1 MYMQVGIGKSC
12 GVNRCP
18 YVERAAGAQS
28 SPSTWHALIFVLL
41 CNAVSVVLTAL
52 LPSLLS
58 ADVHRHTPSA
68 AALSVLHPARQ
79 PVSHCMGN
87 VIN

>member
-41 CNAVSVVLTAL
+41 CNAVSVVLTPL

-58 ADVHRHTPSA
+58 AAVDRHTPSA
-68 AALSVLHPARQ
+68 AALPVLHHARQ
-79 PVSHCMGN
+79 PVSNCMGN